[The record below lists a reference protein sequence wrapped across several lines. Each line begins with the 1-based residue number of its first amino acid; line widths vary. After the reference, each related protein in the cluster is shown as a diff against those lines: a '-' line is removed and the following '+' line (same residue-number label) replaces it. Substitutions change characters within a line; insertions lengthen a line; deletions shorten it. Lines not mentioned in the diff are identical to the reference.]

1 MILQAKN
8 VNVDDTP
15 DWLKKCMSC
24 IHAYSVQNE
33 DMEVRC
39 RCKTGCKFKQAKD
52 RPIYKDLIN

>member
-24 IHAYSVQNE
+24 THAYSAQNE

-52 RPIYKDLIN
+52 RPI